1 MQDGQTRKIKRSE
14 LEGQIFLKRFHVTL
28 VVVQGP
34 ESGTEH
40 VLDSDSVT
48 IGRGPDADICFDDS
62 AMSKQHAAL
71 ELTPE
76 GYLVRDMGSTNGPSV
91 NGSRVM
97 AADLKHGDR
106 IGLGEHTLQYLAE
119 RRERVATYDL
129 SEEM

>member
-1 MQDGQTRKIKRSE
+1 MQDGHTRKINRSE
-14 LEGQIFLKRFHVTL
+14 LKGQIFLKRFRVTL

-40 VLDSDSVT
+40 VLDRDQVT
-48 IGRGPDADICFDDS
+48 LGRGPDADICFDDS

-71 ELTPE
+71 EITPE
-76 GYLVRDMGSTNGPSV
+76 GYRVRDMGSTNGTSV
-91 NGSRVM
+91 NGSQVV

-106 IGLGEHTLQYLAE
+106 IGLGDHTLQYLAE
-119 RRERVATYDL
+119 RSERVATYDL